1 MTRILFLPDDQ
12 TFVLINSDL
21 APQALVAAVQQGTWT
36 PPAPYRARPGLQA
49 LSQGK
54 LVIVSTLQA
63 RSSDPADP
71 EREAPVRLSPRQNEV
86 LQLLAEGLTT
96 KEIAARLGL
105 RPRTVSMH
113 ITAIKRLL
121 NTQTRAQL
129 IGRAAALGLCRL
141 GRRAGPNL

>member
-1 MTRILFLPDDQ
+1 MTRILFLPDDR
-12 TFVLINSDL
+12 TFVLLDSDL

-36 PPAPYRARPGLQA
+36 PPAPYRARPDMQA
-49 LSQGK
+49 LSQGQ

-63 RSSDPADP
+63 RSTGTPDA
-71 EREAPVRLSPRQNEV
+71 EREAAVHISPRQNQV
-86 LQLLAEGLTT
+86 LQLLSEGLTT
-96 KEIAARLGL
+96 KEIATRLEL
-105 RPRTVSMH
+105 RPRTVNMH